1 MQASSSLRK
10 GENKWLV
17 IPEQTASVA
26 VAKK

>member
-1 MQASSSLRK
+1 TSSLRK
-10 GENKWLV
+10 EENKWLV

>member
-1 MQASSSLRK
+1 MQATSSLRK
-10 GENKWLV
+10 EENKWLV